1 MRAISFPRLETI
13 TLATLAGLSVM
24 YAYAACAFIFAPA
37 HFAALMAE
45 MGPLESVGALACLV
59 AAILFFGVFVKALRS
74 KSYGRALWLL
84 GLAVVSALL
93 ALEEVSWGQHIFDF
107 ATPAG
112 IAALNAQHE
121 RTFTISVAST
131 LSRTS
136 WASSYCL
143 HSSSS
148 RRCSPRMIDWRA
160 SSRRFRCRLCR
171 CKSPRYSHSLT
182 RGSKHFASSTTSSR
196 HRE

>member
-1 MRAISFPRLETI
+1 MRATTSCELFPSRGWRRSLLRRWQDSRSCTPMSRLPI
-13 TLATLAGLSVM
+13 LQHHGRDG
-24 YAYAACAFIFAPA
+24 AAEERGRA
-37 HFAALMAE
+37 
-45 MGPLESVGALACLV
+45 ACLV

-93 ALEEVSWGQHIFDF
+93 ALEEVSWGQHIFGF

-112 IAALNAQHE
+112 IAALNPQHE
-121 RTFTISVAST
+121 TNFHNFRGTT

-143 HSSSS
+143 RSSSS

-171 CKSPRYSHSLT
+171 CKSPRE
-182 RGSKHFASSTTSSR
+182 R
-196 HRE
+196 